1 MNKFKGTGV
10 ALITPFNE
18 DGKVDFSGL
27 QKLVDFQIKNDTN
40 YLVVQGTTAESATLS
55 EEEKTAI
62 IEYILE
68 INSNRI
74 PVVLGVGGNNTK
86 EVAKKIDF
94 FSSYKIDGFLSV
106 SPYYNKPS
114 QRGLIE
120 HYKVISSATD
130 LPILLYNVPGRTSSN
145 ISSVTTLRL
154 ANEISN
160 IVGIKEASGNMEQ
173 IMNLIA
179 NKPEDFLVISGDD
192 ALTLPHIAVGGD
204 GVISVV
210 ANAFPKRFS
219 EMVTWASNG
228 NLELARQKH
237 YELLEIIYYLFKD
250 GNPAG
255 IKYILK
261 LINICS
267 DKVRLPLVNVSPST
281 ASKLYELVAG
291 FDDTLV

>member
-1 MNKFKGTGV
+1 
-10 ALITPFNE
+10 
-18 DGKVDFSGL
+18 
-27 QKLVDFQIKNDTN
+27 
-40 YLVVQGTTAESATLS
+40 
-55 EEEKTAI
+55 
-62 IEYILE
+62 
-68 INSNRI
+68 
-74 PVVLGVGGNNTK
+74 
-86 EVAKKIDF
+86 
-94 FSSYKIDGFLSV
+94 
-106 SPYYNKPS
+106 
-114 QRGLIE
+114 
-120 HYKVISSATD
+120 
-130 LPILLYNVPGRTSSN
+130 
-145 ISSVTTLRL
+145 
-154 ANEISN
+154 
-160 IVGIKEASGNMEQ
+160 
-173 IMNLIA
+173 MNLIA

-219 EMVTWASNG
+219 EMVKWALNG
-228 NLELARQKH
+228 NLDLARQKH
-237 YELLEIIYYLFKD
+237 YELLEIIHYLFKD